1 MPRSVLPP
9 ARARRQTGLAL
20 LEIEELLDQVA
31 RKRSALDETP
41 AESALDALRETID
54 RVESIAQRMLEALG
68 DAGGVSVEQA
78 AERLNV
84 TAPTVRKWIRENL
97 LETFPERKPVEVTAR
112 SVIQIERVLDE
123 VRNVYPTRD
132 WTRALGALLHDRDL
146 LAQDWART
154 GIEQAKRGEF
164 SDL

>member
-1 MPRSVLPP
+1 MSRSAPP
-9 ARARRQTGLAL
+9 PGRARRQTGLAL

-31 RKRSALDETP
+31 RKRSTLEETP

-54 RVESIAQRMLEALG
+54 RVEIIAQRMREALG

-84 TAPTVRKWIRENL
+84 TSPTVRKWIREGF
-97 LETFPERKPVEVTAR
+97 LETVPERKPVEVTA
-112 SVIQIERVLDE
+112 SGVIQIERVLAE
-123 VRNVYPTRD
+123 VREAYPSRD
-132 WTRALGALLHDRDL
+132 WTRALGAFLHDRDL
-146 LAQDWART
+146 LAQKWARE